1 MKLKFELDNYDPMTL
16 DEWNDEIKEML
27 ERDTELFNTS
37 VSLIEHRVGN
47 GKFDEIDNYRYELDN
62 LTKDEIE
69 NIESFLDEVEE
80 KFEICFI
87 TWEQV

>member
-1 MKLKFELDNYDPMTL
+1 MKLRFELDNYDPMTL

-27 ERDTELFNTS
+27 EHDIKLFNTA

-47 GKFDEIDNYRYELDN
+47 GAFDEIDEYRYELDY
-62 LTKDEIE
+62 LTKDVIE
-69 NIESFLDEVEE
+69 DVENFLDEVEE

-87 TWEQV
+87 EIEEF